1 MNVAHI
7 PTPEGPSA
15 ASVFIASG
23 PTTPTCGAFDIHYV
37 EDEAEDGLLVKSTG
51 GITIVEEL
59 APVLR

>member
-15 ASVFIASG
+15 AAVFIASG

-37 EDEAEDGLLVKSTG
+37 ADEAEDNGLLVKSTG
-51 GITIVEEL
+51 GIS
-59 APVLR
+59 